1 MREARV
7 CYDHLAGKR
16 AVVLFERLHGLGA
29 LSGEAEGLGLTVRG
43 SVLLSQLGVELD
55 ARSRRPVCK
64 ACFDWSESASRTWRV
79 WRARVCSTASLSW
92 VGSVD
97 RQAAGS
103 FP

>member
-7 CYDHLAGKR
+7 CYDHLAGER
-16 AVVLFERLHGLGA
+16 AVVLFERLH
-29 LSGEAEGLGLTVRG
+29 GLGLTVRG